1 MKITYI
7 HHSCFLAEL
16 PRYNL
21 LFDYYTGELPETG
34 MDKPM
39 AVFASH
45 RHLDHF
51 SPDIFQMGEWYRNLS
66 FILSSD
72 IEKGYVPERD
82 QERTVFVT
90 PEQELELPIAG
101 ETFRIHTFRSTDEG
115 VAFLLDCGDEV
126 LYHAGD
132 LNDWYWNGE
141 PEEWNRTMGAMY
153 RRELQSIRRVLDRWG
168 REIDAAFLP
177 LDGRQEDKF
186 FLGLDEFM
194 RNVGAK
200 KVFPMH
206 FWDDFSIIDR
216 LKAMPESRDYR
227 KRVMPITRD
236 GDSFLVNVP
245 ETAVK
250 RTGKENMYDSD
261 QRM

>member
-1 MKITYI
+1 
-7 HHSCFLAEL
+7 
-16 PRYNL
+16 
-21 LFDYYTGELPETG
+21 
-34 MDKPM
+34 
-39 AVFASH
+39 
-45 RHLDHF
+45 
-51 SPDIFQMGEWYRNLS
+51 
-66 FILSSD
+66 
-72 IEKGYVPERD
+72 
-82 QERTVFVT
+82 
-90 PEQELELPIAG
+90 
-101 ETFRIHTFRSTDEG
+101 
-115 VAFLLDCGDEV
+115 
-126 LYHAGD
+126 
-132 LNDWYWNGE
+132 
-141 PEEWNRTMGAMY
+141 MGAMY